1 MILYITKYF
10 TGKSDS
16 LLPDRNI
23 RQCLTFLAHLSI
35 YFFLSFIITNCFLW
49 TKTREIPVKPNPI
62 QEKSSSRLKVYWIG
76 HATTLIRIEDR
87 WILTDPNW
95 SLRILTL
102 GRHTEPG
109 IQIQDLPRI
118 HSVIVSHA
126 HLDHLDSDT
135 LKKLQKD
142 AHLILPKGVS
152 KDFSDYG
159 FAKTSYVHWGDTVE
173 ESGMKIHSV
182 RAQHF
187 GGRWLIDNFWD
198 GDPYTSY
205 IIEYKGITVYF
216 AGDTGYSQ
224 AMFQEIGNRFKI
236 DLALIP
242 VGPFRFSG
250 TSGLGNSVHVNPN
263 GALRMF
269 EDLKAKWMI
278 PMHFGTFYS
287 PPEPEFE
294 VIKNAIYSSP
304 KKDSIFILSQGE
316 SMDFFETERKGK
328 K

>member
-1 MILYITKYF
+1 MKIPGKKSTASSWLRPGRFSDILRVLLYIISY
-10 TGKSDS
+10 
-16 LLPDRNI
+16 
-23 RQCLTFLAHLSI
+23 
-35 YFFLSFIITNCFLW
+35 IIIANCFLW
-49 TKTREIPVKPNPI
+49 TPTRIIHIKPSPV
-62 QEKSSSRLKVYWIG
+62 QEKSSSRLKVYWVG
-76 HATTLIRIEDR
+76 HATMLVRMDDR

-102 GRHTEPG
+102 GRHAEPG
-109 IQIQDLPRI
+109 IHIQDLPPI
-118 HSVIVSHA
+118 HSIIVSHA
-126 HLDHLDSDT
+126 HLDHLDAFT
-135 LKKLQKD
+135 LKKLDKS

-152 KDFSDYG
+152 KDFSDFG

-263 GALRMF
+263 GALKMF
-269 EDLKAKWMI
+269 DDLKAKWMV

-287 PPEPEFE
+287 PPEPELE
-294 VIKNAIYSSP
+294 VIKNAISSSP
-304 KKDSIFILSQGE
+304 RKDSIFLLSQGE
-316 SMDFFETERKGK
+316 SREFFTQKGK
-328 K
+328 E